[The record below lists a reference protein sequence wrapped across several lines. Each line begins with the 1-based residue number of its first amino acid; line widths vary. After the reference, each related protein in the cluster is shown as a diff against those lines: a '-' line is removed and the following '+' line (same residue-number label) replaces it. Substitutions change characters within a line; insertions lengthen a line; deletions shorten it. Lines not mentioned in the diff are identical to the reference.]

1 MKLVTFEMS
10 DGGQHIGAITSDEAT
25 ISDFTATGNPRFH
38 DMLALMDGGDAA
50 LEEARYL
57 TETPRATVETAAIQL
72 LAPVPI
78 PRQIFDCLCFEQ
90 HFLQARLH
98 AHLVPG
104 GRAVNP
110 SSNELP
116 PIYRETPVYYKSN
129 RFSVIGPDADIV
141 CPRYSKFLDYELE
154 FGVFLGRTGKNI
166 PVETAT
172 DYIFGYCIFNDV
184 SARDQQFR
192 EARGMLGPSK
202 GKDFDTGNV
211 MGPWLVT
218 PDEIPQPRNL
228 TMAAYVNGEER
239 SRGASR
245 DMLHSFAEI
254 IAYSSQDE
262 TRHAGE
268 FFGSGTV
275 GGGCG
280 LETGRFLAH
289 GDLIELEV
297 SGLGVLRNRV
307 VFQD

>member
-1 MKLVTFEMS
+1 MKLVTYQRR
-10 DGGQHIGAITSDEAT
+10 GAAHIGAIIGDGIT
-25 ISDFTATGNPRFH
+25 ISDFTATGHPQFR
-38 DMLALMDGGDAA
+38 DMLALIDGGDAS
-50 LEEARYL
+50 LEEARFL
-57 TETPRATVETAAIQL
+57 AERPKTTVTMASVQL
-72 LAPVPI
+72 LAPVPL
-78 PRQIFDCLCFEQ
+78 PQQIFDCLCFEQ
-90 HFLQARLH
+90 HYLRAKLH

-104 GRAVNP
+104 GGSANTRINEIP
-110 SSNELP
+110 S
-116 PIYRETPVYYKSN
+116 IYREIPVYYKSN

-141 CPRYSKFLDYELE
+141 CPRYSRFLDYELE

-166 PVETAT
+166 SVT
-172 DYIFGYCIFNDV
+172 DAANYIFGYCIFNDV

-218 PDEIPQPRNL
+218 PDEIPDPRNL
-228 TMAAYVNGEER
+228 TMVAYVNGEER
-239 SRGASR
+239 SRGSTQG
-245 DMLHSFAEI
+245 MLHSFSEI

-275 GGGCG
+275 AGGCG

-289 GDLIELEV
+289 GDIIELEV
-297 SGLGVLRNRV
+297 SGLGTLRNRV
-307 VFQD
+307 VFQE

>member
-1 MKLVTFEMS
+1 
-10 DGGQHIGAITSDEAT
+10 
-25 ISDFTATGNPRFH
+25 
-38 DMLALMDGGDAA
+38 
-50 LEEARYL
+50 
-57 TETPRATVETAAIQL
+57 
-72 LAPVPI
+72 
-78 PRQIFDCLCFEQ
+78 
-90 HFLQARLH
+90 
-98 AHLVPG
+98 
-104 GRAVNP
+104 
-110 SSNELP
+110 
-116 PIYRETPVYYKSN
+116 
-129 RFSVIGPDADIV
+129 
-141 CPRYSKFLDYELE
+141 
-154 FGVFLGRTGKNI
+154 
-166 PVETAT
+166 
-172 DYIFGYCIFNDV
+172 
-184 SARDQQFR
+184 
-192 EARGMLGPSK
+192 MLGPSK

-218 PDEIPQPRNL
+218 PDEIPQPLNL

-239 SRGASR
+239 SRGSSQ

>member
-1 MKLVTFEMS
+1 
-10 DGGQHIGAITSDEAT
+10 
-25 ISDFTATGNPRFH
+25 
-38 DMLALMDGGDAA
+38 
-50 LEEARYL
+50 
-57 TETPRATVETAAIQL
+57 
-72 LAPVPI
+72 
-78 PRQIFDCLCFEQ
+78 
-90 HFLQARLH
+90 
-98 AHLVPG
+98 
-104 GRAVNP
+104 
-110 SSNELP
+110 
-116 PIYRETPVYYKSN
+116 
-129 RFSVIGPDADIV
+129 
-141 CPRYSKFLDYELE
+141 
-154 FGVFLGRTGKNI
+154 
-166 PVETAT
+166 
-172 DYIFGYCIFNDV
+172 
-184 SARDQQFR
+184 
-192 EARGMLGPSK
+192 MLGPSK

-211 MGPWLVT
+211 LGPWLVT
-218 PDEIPQPRNL
+218 PDEIPQPLNL

-239 SRGASR
+239 SRGASQ